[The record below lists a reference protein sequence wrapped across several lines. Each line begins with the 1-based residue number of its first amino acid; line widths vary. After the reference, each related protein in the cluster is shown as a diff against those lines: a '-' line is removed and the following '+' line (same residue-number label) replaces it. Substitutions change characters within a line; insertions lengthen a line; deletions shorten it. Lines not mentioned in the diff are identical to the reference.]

1 MSFGTFDPPAII
13 APAPIQKAVQQQHLE
28 YRDKLRHQLFY
39 GTISQRGKDGR
50 TYNYIDSNGEYVSSF
65 LSPYNP
71 QLLDNVE
78 PLIRPLIAV
87 LINKGY
93 LTAGSYQGHPEDYKF
108 DRWVTVAFIS
118 QEERKKFIDT
128 VDSFGLPVYWYFNFL
143 NFKESPK
150 LLETRDGYTMSV
162 NILDIV
168 PGTVD
173 AQQKLK
179 YSRKDLT
186 EYWNIMFSRN
196 YSEYWAVK
204 MCICSCLGDISFYNK
219 IKIGL
224 QWPFRNYYTNK
235 LVLKLQ
241 ILEKYEW

>member
-1 MSFGTFDPPAII
+1 M
-13 APAPIQKAVQQQHLE
+13 
-28 YRDKLRHQLFY
+28 FY

-65 LSPYNP
+65 LSPYNA

-93 LTAGSYQGHPEDYKF
+93 LTAGSCQGHPEDYKF

-128 VDSFGLPVYWYFNFL
+128 VDGFGLPVYWYFNFL
-143 NFKESPK
+143 NFKESTKSP
-150 LLETRDGYTMSV
+150 ETRDGYIMSV
-162 NILDIV
+162 NILDVI

-196 YSEYWAVK
+196 YSEYHAVK
-204 MCICSCLGDISFYNK
+204 MCICSCPGDISFYTK

-241 ILEKYEW
+241 TLEKYEW

>member
-28 YRDKLRHQLFY
+28 YRDKLRHQLFH

-93 LTAGSYQGHPEDYKF
+93 LTAGSCQGHPEDYKF

-173 AQQKLK
+173 AQQKIK

-196 YSEYWAVK
+196 YSEYYAVK
-204 MCICSCLGDISFYNK
+204 MCICSCPGDIGFYTK
-219 IKIGL
+219 IKTCL
-224 QWPFRNYYTNK
+224 QWPFRNYYTKK
-235 LVLKLQ
+235 LVTKLQ
-241 ILEKYEW
+241 NLTTYEW